1 MKLLSDIIGI
11 IVMLLLIGAMG
22 WAMVGVWNKKNRFR
36 LDAFDKVLVTIM
48 LTALILST
56 ILTYVRTLT

>member
-1 MKLLSDIIGI
+1 MKLLADIIGI

-36 LDAFDKVLVTIM
+36 LDIFDKVLSTIM
-48 LTALILST
+48 LSVLILST
-56 ILTYVRTLT
+56 ILVYIRTLI